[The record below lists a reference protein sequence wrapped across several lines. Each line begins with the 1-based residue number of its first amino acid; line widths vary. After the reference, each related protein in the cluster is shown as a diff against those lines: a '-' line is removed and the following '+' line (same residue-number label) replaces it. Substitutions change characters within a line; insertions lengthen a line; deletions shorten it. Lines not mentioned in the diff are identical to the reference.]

1 MSKFTLCAGLS
12 LALIAL
18 TSAVPVR
25 CRDTIAAVKEAR
37 TELKERDKTEVETL
51 SGKGSVADTETAVL
65 DRLAV
70 KIDELRQLKLSSMR
84 ENAAQDTDIKMDNIP
99 VLIPVKSSKLDVRK
113 DIDKPKESDGN
124 KVKNDEE
131 FNDPEVVKENLKE
144 AAEKEKKAKQESTG
158 LSLRMATRLAKPS
171 SDDGSFLT
179 ADERAGLSEYVRVKM
194 LKGSRNTMSVP
205 RKAVIRP
212 TLPET
217 LTRLAGPQGLSLPQ
231 KERDTLSKLI
241 QGTGFQLK
249 GDNGASD
256 SVLGAF
262 VRTALLVD
270 EKMPEASA
278 ARSGGMSI
286 EEAEKIALRL

>member
-51 SGKGSVADTETAVL
+51 SGKGSVADEETEVL

-99 VLIPVKSSKLDVRK
+99 VLIPVKSAKLDVRK
-113 DIDKPKESDGN
+113 DIDKPKESDDN

-131 FNDPEVVKENLKE
+131 FNDPEVVEENLKE

-158 LSLRMATRLAKPS
+158 LSLRMATRLAKLS

-179 ADERAGLSEYVRVKM
+179 AGERAGLSEYVRVKM
-194 LKGSRNTMSVP
+194 LKGSRNTMTVP

-217 LTRLAGPQGLSLPQ
+217 LTRLAGTQGLSLPQ

-262 VRTALLVD
+262 VRTTLLVD
-270 EKMPEASA
+270 EKGPEASA
-278 ARSGGMSI
+278 ARSGGLSI